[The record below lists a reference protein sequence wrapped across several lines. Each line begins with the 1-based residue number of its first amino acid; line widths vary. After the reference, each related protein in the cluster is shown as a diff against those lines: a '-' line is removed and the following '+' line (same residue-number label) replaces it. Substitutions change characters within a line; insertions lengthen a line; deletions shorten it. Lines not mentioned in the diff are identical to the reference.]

1 MGCTCALVHVRLCLA
16 LRECGCMCGCVV
28 WPSVLFSSL
37 LFSSL
42 LFSLVAPLTIQQ
54 KTHGHCEGERLA
66 LEPEVIGDGLEEET
80 EGGGDAEVEPRDEPR
95 ADDRRPAETRHWG
108 EGG

>member
-1 MGCTCALVHVRLCLA
+1 MYVWVCGVALC
-16 LRECGCMCGCVV
+16 
-28 WPSVLFSSL
+28 SL

-54 KTHGHCEGERLA
+54 ETHGHCEGERLA